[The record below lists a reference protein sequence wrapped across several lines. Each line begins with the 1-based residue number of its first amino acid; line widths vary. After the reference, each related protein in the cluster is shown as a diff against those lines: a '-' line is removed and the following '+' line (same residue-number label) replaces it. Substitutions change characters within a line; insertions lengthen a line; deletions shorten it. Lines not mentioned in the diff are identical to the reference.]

1 MWRGARSP
9 PTPPK
14 SACAM
19 RTVSRPGWRPR
30 LRYHEYPVRSNHLE
44 RRMPELTRDELGRHL
59 VATRI
64 AGSVQTPVADVL
76 RKAELLAAGDPDHSF
91 GLSGMTRYSPA
102 DVLEQVRLQFG
113 WTHTE
118 GEPSFG
124 STWID
129 PELLLD
135 ELDRAAAR
143 LRRAAENGERVVFA
157 SGHPTGVLA
166 LHQQVCTALRNAG
179 AKVPRPGDGIAFRLR
194 EHRRQVRYVQY
205 VAVGDHGWA
214 GAAAERGIDVIGI
227 ADINDPALPMARA
240 EGRAR
245 VVLPMDD
252 NVLPIH
258 YDPVVDYLI
267 ARLS

>member
-1 MWRGARSP
+1 
-9 PTPPK
+9 
-14 SACAM
+14 
-19 RTVSRPGWRPR
+19 
-30 LRYHEYPVRSNHLE
+30 
-44 RRMPELTRDELGRHL
+44 MPELTRDELGRHL

-76 RKAELLAAGDPDHSF
+76 RKAERIAAGDPEHSF
-91 GLSGMTRYSPA
+91 GLSGMTRYSPG
-102 DVLEQVRLQFG
+102 DVLEQVRLQYG

-124 STWID
+124 PTWID

-135 ELDRAAAR
+135 ELDRARDR
-143 LRRAAENGERVVFA
+143 LARAAENGERVVFA

-166 LHQQVCTALRNAG
+166 MHQQVCAALRNAG
-179 AKVPRPGDGIAFRLR
+179 AKVARPGDGLGFMLGG
-194 EHRRQVRYVQY
+194 HRRQVRYVQH
-205 VAVGDHGWA
+205 VAVLASGANLKHTHSPHPMELVLDQADDLDLVVGDHGWA
-214 GAAAERGIDVIGI
+214 GAAAERGIDVVGI

-240 EGRAR
+240 EGRAG

-252 NVLPIH
+252 NVLPVH

>member
-1 MWRGARSP
+1 
-9 PTPPK
+9 
-14 SACAM
+14 
-19 RTVSRPGWRPR
+19 
-30 LRYHEYPVRSNHLE
+30 
-44 RRMPELTRDELGRHL
+44 MPELTRDELGRHL

-76 RKAELLAAGDPDHSF
+76 RKAELVAAGDPDHCF
-91 GLSGMTRYSPA
+91 GLSGMIRYSPS
-102 DVLEQVRLQFG
+102 DVLDQVRLQFG
-113 WTHTE
+113 WTHTK
-118 GEPSFG
+118 GEPAFG
-124 STWID
+124 PTWID

-135 ELDRAAAR
+135 ELDRAAER

-179 AKVPRPGDGIAFRLR
+179 AKVPRPGDGTAFRLR

-205 VAVGDHGWA
+205 VAVLASGANLYHTHDSHPMELVLDQTDGDLDLVVGDHGWA

-240 EGRAR
+240 EGRAG

-252 NVLPIH
+252 NVLPVH
-258 YDPVVDYLI
+258 YDTVGDYLI